1 MTGDNN
7 KTVRAERMRRYDRIR
22 RESSVHN
29 LQIAADRAAEDAQAL
44 IAAGQIATAAG
55 AVTEMVRS
63 MLLRSLA
70 PSGSEGDA
78 VVRDLDIKRSLIA
91 KFEEIGL
98 PIGAV
103 MVAAAVA
110 YEEALLERPVGSTQ
124 H

>member
-1 MTGDNN
+1 MKTDND
-7 KTVRAERMRRYDRIR
+7 KAVRAERMRRYDRIR
-22 RESSVHN
+22 RESSVQA
-29 LQIAADRAAEDAQAL
+29 LQLAANRAAEDAQAL

-70 PSGSEGDA
+70 PSGSEGVA
-78 VVRDLDIKRSLIA
+78 AARDLDTKRSLIA

-98 PIGAV
+98 PIAAV

-110 YEEALLERPVGSTQ
+110 YEEAVLSRPVGSTQ